1 MNALQLTMIPC
12 ILQISYLQDQL
23 TAPTS
28 QPNNATV
35 NTEQIPTPPDQCGS
49 GKSNTRLF
57 C

>member
-1 MNALQLTMIPC
+1 MNVLQRTLVRGL
-12 ILQISYLQDQL
+12 LQIIHLTEQL

-28 QPNNATV
+28 QPNNTTV
-35 NTEQIPTPPDQCGS
+35 HTEKTQTPPDQCGS

>member
-1 MNALQLTMIPC
+1 MNVLQRTLVRGA
-12 ILQISYLQDQL
+12 LQISYLQDQP

-28 QPNNATV
+28 QPNNTTV
-35 NTEQIPTPPDQCGS
+35 NTEKTQTPPDQCGS